1 MSTSSEPPPSTAPNR
16 PNFEARRRRNGSQGM
31 LNSLFRYGWFA
42 VVGLAFY
49 WFFWLPKQEE
59 KAAEKAKAQ
68 AQAQGQ
74 TQAAPFTPDAA
85 QSVELATA
93 ASVHRQQLTTAKFKQ
108 RQAIAAFDELTRDL
122 AEWEGELTAWRN
134 EVTPLLKSDEGKRVA
149 SSADLTRRFRAVLNQ
164 DRPGSEAIAA
174 AKRQAEELISPV
186 RESLANAED
195 AAPPSDEIVTTVRGL
210 QTQASNARE
219 RYRQAREAVKA
230 LLSGAEAPA
239 AGAPGAKTLEQ
250 AIAQADQED
259 SLERAAIVE
268 AEAKKAR
275 DDGTRLIAQEKAKL
289 IATESEA
296 EAQRLRD
303 EAAKKKQAS
312 ELAAAKTVEEMELKQ
327 KEAATE
333 VARLR
338 DLAELKRQ
346 GALTAGSVWKG
357 RFYIS
362 PTTYDSTLTVISRTK
377 DEIRLQIKNVL
388 PNAAGTELT
397 CQGTVNGN
405 RIQLTASDNQTVEA
419 SYQPGSQTIAGK
431 VMQGA
436 IGNGTF
442 TVTLQKEE

>member
-1 MSTSSEPPPSTAPNR
+1 MSTPSEPPPSTAPNR
-16 PNFEARRRRNGSQGM
+16 PNFEARRRRNGSQGV
-31 LNSLFRYGWFA
+31 LNSLFRFGWFA

-59 KAAEKAKAQ
+59 KAAEKAR
-68 AQAQGQ
+68 AQGPP
-74 TQAAPFTPDAA
+74 QAVFTPDAA

-93 ASVHRQQLTTAKFKQ
+93 ASIHRQQLTTAKFKQ

-122 AEWEGELTAWRN
+122 AEWEKEVTAWRD

-186 RESLANAED
+186 RESLANPED
-195 AAPPSDEIVTTVRGL
+195 AAQPTDEIVTTIRGL
-210 QTQASNARE
+210 QTQARNARE
-219 RYRQAREAVKA
+219 RYRQARDAVKA
-230 LLSGAEAPA
+230 LLSEAP
-239 AGAPGAKTLEQ
+239 APGAKTLEE

-275 DDGTRLIAQEKAKL
+275 DEGTRLIAQEKAKL

-357 RFYIS
+357 TFYIS
-362 PTTYDSTLTVISRTK
+362 PTTYECTLTVISRTK

-388 PNAAGTELT
+388 PNAAGKELA

-419 SYQPGSQTIAGK
+419 TYQPGSQTIAGK

-436 IGNGTF
+436 VGNGTF
-442 TVTLQKEE
+442 TVTLQKDE

>member
-16 PNFEARRRRNGSQGM
+16 PSFEPRRRRNGSQGV
-31 LNSLFRYGWFA
+31 LNSLFRFGWFV

-49 WFFWLPKQEE
+49 RFFWLPKQEE

-68 AQAQGQ
+68 AQAQGV

-122 AEWEGELTAWRN
+122 AGWEGELTAWRN
-134 EVTPLLKSDEGKRVA
+134 EVTPLLKSEEGKRVA

-164 DRPGSEAIAA
+164 DRPGSEAIAV

-195 AAPPSDEIVTTVRGL
+195 AAPPSDDIVTTVRGL
-210 QTQASNARE
+210 QTQARNARE
-219 RYRQAREAVKA
+219 RYRQGRETVKA
-230 LLSGAEAPA
+230 LLSGATA
-239 AGAPGAKTLEQ
+239 AGAKTLEQ

-259 SLERAAIVE
+259 SLERATAVE

-275 DDGTRLIAQEKAKL
+275 DEGTRLIAQEQAKL
-289 IATESEA
+289 ITTESEA

-312 ELAAAKTVEEMELKQ
+312 ELAAAKSVEEMELKQ
-327 KEAATE
+327 
-333 VARLR
+333 
-338 DLAELKRQ
+338 
-346 GALTAGSVWKG
+346 AG
-357 RFYIS
+357 
-362 PTTYDSTLTVISRTK
+362 TLTERERGGFCPKTK
-377 DEIRLQIKNVL
+377 
-388 PNAAGTELT
+388 AARHHL
-397 CQGTVNGN
+397 
-405 RIQLTASDNQTVEA
+405 NQT
-419 SYQPGSQTIAGK
+419 
-431 VMQGA
+431 
-436 IGNGTF
+436 N
-442 TVTLQKEE
+442 